1 MKKNEFFYCKT
12 MILRNRF
19 LLKTATHSDEL
30 LQRTSCCIDPEGWLA
45 EESNWD
51 CTFGGCTHQ
60 IVDYADGSLYKKES
74 FTIYYY
80 IEVLYCT
87 TQDQCRPVFS
97 TAGTR
102 NGSGSSLLFCRP
114 AEIDLIL
121 HLDSKLGILL

>member
-1 MKKNEFFYCKT
+1 MNYYNC
-12 MILRNRF
+12 
-19 LLKTATHSDEL
+19 
-30 LQRTSCCIDPEGWLA
+30 TSCCIDPEGWLA

-87 TQDQCRPVFS
+87 TQDQRRPVFS

-114 AEIDLIL
+114 AEIDFNITPRFEIG
-121 HLDSKLGILL
+121 HFIITR